1 MFEEDFEGLV
11 EAVEAGDGDIEVEFA
26 VSGQGGRRGGDLD
39 GERERVG
46 DGEREAWLEELGEG
60 VVALEEERDGLTEA
74 ELCGM
79 GRPRGAARRRMLA
92 AETAALARWW
102 LSEQAA
108 DGGKMRAIAGRD
120 FT

>member
-74 ELCGM
+74 
-79 GRPRGAARRRMLA
+79 GALRDG
-92 AETAALARWW
+92 ETAGSGEETDAGGG
-102 LSEQAA
+102 
-108 DGGKMRAIAGRD
+108 DGGV
-120 FT
+120 T